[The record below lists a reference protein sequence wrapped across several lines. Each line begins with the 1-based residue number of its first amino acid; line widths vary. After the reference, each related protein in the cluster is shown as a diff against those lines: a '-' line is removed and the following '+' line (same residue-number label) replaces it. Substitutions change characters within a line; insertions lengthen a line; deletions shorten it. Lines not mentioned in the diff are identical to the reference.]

1 MRLRLFALLL
11 VAVVSGSAVGLAD
24 RASAGRPAAAAPLR
38 APAPLPIDRP
48 PNSCPV
54 PGDLRDEFRDAARD
68 ADVPLAMLV
77 AVAKVES
84 GLRVDARSPKGAHGL
99 LQVLPS
105 TAAELELDAYH
116 VGENVL
122 AGARYL
128 RMLLDRFQS
137 TELAF
142 AAYNAGPTAVER
154 KGARPN
160 DETVAYVAD
169 VTEQWRG
176 LHGCT

>member
-1 MRLRLFALLL
+1 MRLRLLALLL
-11 VAVVSGSAVGLAD
+11 VAVASGSVVGLAE
-24 RASAGRPAAAAPLR
+24 SVRPVKAAPLPLR

-54 PGDLRDEFRDAARD
+54 PAGLRGAFEAAARD
-68 ADVPLAMLV
+68 TDVPLRMLL
-77 AVAKVES
+77 AVAEVES
-84 GLRVDARSPKGAHGL
+84 DLVVDARSPRGALGL

-105 TAAELELDAYH
+105 TAAELRLDASD
-116 VGENVL
+116 VRENVL

-137 TELAF
+137 TELAL

-160 DETVAYVAD
+160 DETAAYVAA
-169 VTEQWRG
+169 VTRQWRR
-176 LHGCT
+176 LAGCT

>member
-11 VAVVSGSAVGLAD
+11 VAVVSGTAVGLAENA
-24 RASAGRPAAAAPLR
+24 RAGKAEALPLR

-48 PNSCPV
+48 PNPCPV
-54 PGDLRDEFRDAARD
+54 PADLRDEFEAAALD
-68 ADVPLAMLV
+68 ADVPLPMLI

-84 GLRVDARSPKGAHGL
+84 NLRVDASSPRGAHGL

-105 TAAELELDAYH
+105 TAEELRLDAFD
-116 VGENVL
+116 VSENVL

-128 RMLLDRFQS
+128 RLLLDRFHS
-137 TELAF
+137 TELAL

-169 VTEQWRG
+169 VTRQWRR
-176 LHGCT
+176 LAGCT